1 MSDYI
6 KLKDLASHLHLKEGD
21 NVYVTSDVK
30 QLLYDCMS
38 NGDDTDLN
46 ILIDGIIDIIGENA
60 TLVFPT
66 FNWAFCKGEPYDHY
80 KTPCKTGSL
89 GKIALARED
98 FARTKHPI
106 YSFAVWGKDKEKLC
120 ALTNKSSFGP
130 DSPFNFM
137 VEHGY
142 RNLFID
148 KDTQHSFVFVHYAEE
163 SNGPVPYRYLK
174 DFTADY
180 TDEKGITR
188 KATYS
193 MNVRNL
199 GMDVENTILPL
210 EDEFIEKGIE
220 DRFYINDIEYKI
232 IELKESYPIMAGDV
246 INNRSRRICS
256 YIGQDDDPKVLGD
269 SMYKLADRLFPI
281 CRSITGQGVRETF
294 AILKEYI
301 PDLKLYEVPTGT
313 KVMDWTVPKE
323 WHIEEAYI
331 EDEEGRR
338 IIDFKENNLHVLGY
352 STPIDKWMSL
362 EELEPHIYTL
372 KDQPDLIP
380 YVTSYY
386 KERWGF
392 AMTQKMKDSL
402 KSGKYHAVIR
412 SELFDGSL
420 TYGELIIPAAS
431 HGDSSFATSEQGDGS
446 QTSKEIF
453 LSTYICH
460 PSMAN
465 NECSGPSVMAHLV
478 SYIKSLRNRRYS
490 YRIVFVPETIG
501 AITYLSRNIDIM
513 KKNITAGFN
522 LTCVGDNRTY
532 SIVHSRYGDTL
543 ADKVLT
549 DVLKEHY
556 PDYDDYSYLK
566 RGSDERQYQAPGVD
580 IPLVCFC
587 RSKYHVYPEYHTSGD
602 NMSIVS
608 PEGFYGAFSV
618 MRKCID
624 KLESGESAGTG
635 SVTHPE
641 RASHRNLSPLT
652 HKFRVTCLCEPQ
664 LGKRG
669 LVPTMS
675 SKETYQETLAMKDV
689 LAYADGTH
697 DIEGL
702 AEVIEQPIE
711 VVKKV
716 VDQLLSA
723 GLLEVSHGDRFPD
736 SLGTGESGNLSP

>member
-1 MSDYI
+1 MEEYI
-6 KLKDLASHLHLKEGD
+6 KLKDLAGHLHLKKGD

-30 QLLYDCMS
+30 QLLYNCMQK
-38 NGDDTDLN
+38 GDDTDLN
-46 ILIDGIIDIIGENA
+46 ILIDGIIDIIGKDA

-66 FNWAFCKGEPYDHY
+66 FNWSFCKGEAYDHY

-89 GKIALARED
+89 GKLALKRGD

-106 YSFAVWGKDKEKLC
+106 YSFAVWGKDKEAMC
-120 ALTNKSSFGP
+120 AMDNKSSFGP
-130 DSPFNFM
+130 DSPFAFM
-137 VEHGY
+137 VDHGY

-163 SNGPVPYRYLK
+163 SSGLVPYRYLK

-180 TDEKGITR
+180 TDATGKTR
-188 KATYS
+188 QATYS

-220 DRFYINDIEYKI
+220 EKFFVSGIEYKI
-232 IELKESYPIMAGDV
+232 IELKQSHPIIVNDV
-246 INNRSRRICS
+246 INNRSRRVCS
-256 YIGQDDDPKVLGD
+256 YIGQDDDPEVLGN

-281 CRSITGQGVRETF
+281 CRSITGAGVRETF
-294 AILKEYI
+294 DILKEYI

-313 KVMDWTVPKE
+313 KVFDWTVPRE
-323 WHIEEAYI
+323 WKIEEAYI
-331 EDEEGRR
+331 EDETGKR
-338 IIDFKENNLHVLGY
+338 IIDFKDNNLHVLGY
-352 STPIDKWMSL
+352 SVPVDEWMTFD
-362 EELEPHIYTL
+362 ELEPHIYTL
-372 KDQPDLIP
+372 KDQPDLMP

-392 AMTQKMKDSL
+392 SMSQVMKDGL
-402 KSGKYHAVIR
+402 DRNVKYHAVIK
-412 SELFDGSL
+412 SSLFDGSL
-420 TYGELIIPAAS
+420 TYGELIIP
-431 HGDSSFATSEQGDGS
+431 GVLE
-446 QTSKEIF
+446 KEVF

-465 NECSGPSVMAHLV
+465 NECSGPSVMAHLI
-478 SYIKSLRNRRYS
+478 SYIKGDRNRRYT

-501 AITYLSRNIDIM
+501 AITYLSKNLDHM
-513 KKNITAGFN
+513 KKKVVAGFN
-522 LTCVGDNRTY
+522 LTCVGDDRTY
-532 SIVHSRYGDTL
+532 SIVHSRYGNTL

-549 DVLKEHY
+549 DVLKDHC

-580 IPLVCFC
+580 LPLVCFC

-624 KLESGESAGTG
+624 KIEAMNEYMI
-635 SVTHPE
+635 
-641 RASHRNLSPLT
+641 RASDSPDSLAST
-652 HKFRVTCLCEPQ
+652 DSPDSRRYKVTCLCEPQ

-689 LAYADGTH
+689 LAYADGTN
-697 DIEGL
+697 DVEEL
-702 AEVIEQPIE
+702 AQIIEQPIE
-711 VVKKV
+711 VVRKV
-716 VDQLLSA
+716 VDQLLA
-723 GLLEVSHGDRFPD
+723 ADLLEEV
-736 SLGTGESGNLSP
+736 

>member
-1 MSDYI
+1 MEEYI
-6 KLKDLASHLHLKEGD
+6 KLKDLAGHLHLKKGD

-30 QLLYDCMS
+30 QLLYDCMQH
-38 NGDDTDLN
+38 GDDTDLN
-46 ILIDGIIDIIGENA
+46 ILIDGIIDIIGEGA
-60 TLVFPT
+60 SLVFPT
-66 FNWAFCKGEPYDHY
+66 FNWSFCKGEPYDHY

-89 GKIALARED
+89 GKLALKRDD

-106 YSFAVWGKDKEKLC
+106 YSFAVWGKDKEALC
-120 ALTNKSSFGP
+120 VMDNKSSFGP
-130 DSPFNFM
+130 DSPFAFM
-137 VEHGY
+137 VDHGY

-163 SNGPVPYRYLK
+163 SSGLVPYRYLK

-180 TDEKGITR
+180 TDASGTTK

-232 IELKESYPIMAGDV
+232 IELKQSHPIIVSDV
-246 INNRSRRICS
+246 VNNRSRRVCS

-281 CRSITGQGVRETF
+281 CRSITGAGVRETF
-294 AILKEYI
+294 DILKEYI
-301 PDLKLYEVPTGT
+301 PDLRLYEVPTGT

-323 WHIEEAYI
+323 WKIEEAYI
-331 EDEEGRR
+331 EDENGKR
-338 IIDFKENNLHVLGY
+338 IVDFKVNNLHVLGY
-352 STPIDKWMSL
+352 SVPVDEWMTFD
-362 EELEPHIYTL
+362 ELEPHIYTL
-372 KDQPDLIP
+372 KDQPDLMP

-392 AMTQKMKDSL
+392 SMTQIIKDGLDRSI
-402 KSGKYHAVIR
+402 KYHAVIK
-412 SELFDGSL
+412 SSLFDGSL
-420 TYGELIIPAAS
+420 TYGELIIP
-431 HGDSSFATSEQGDGS
+431 GESE
-446 QTSKEIF
+446 KEVF

-465 NECSGPSVMAHLV
+465 NECSGPSVMTHLI
-478 SYIKSLRNRRYS
+478 SYIKGIRGRRYT

-501 AITYLSRNIDIM
+501 AITYLSKNLDKM
-513 KKNITAGFN
+513 KKKVIAGFN

-532 SIVHSRYGDTL
+532 SIVHSRYANTL

-549 DVLKEHY
+549 YVLKEHY
-556 PDYDDYSYLK
+556 PDYDDYPYLK

-580 IPLVCFC
+580 LPLVCFC

-618 MRKCID
+618 LRKCID
-624 KLESGESAGTG
+624 KIEDMTEYMIRAMVESEGTG
-635 SVTHPE
+635 SLTQH
-641 RASHRNLSPLT
+641 LSQGTCPRDSAVY
-652 HKFRVTCLCEPQ
+652 RVTCLCEPQ

-689 LAYADGTH
+689 LAYADGTNTV
-697 DIEGL
+697 EEL
-702 AEVIEQPIE
+702 ARIIEQPVE
-711 VVKKV
+711 VVEKV
-716 VDQLLSA
+716 VKQLLDA
-723 GLLEVSHGDRFPD
+723 GLIEEVI
-736 SLGTGESGNLSP
+736 

>member
-6 KLKDLASHLHLKEGD
+6 KLRDLAAHLHLKEGD

-30 QLLYDCMS
+30 QLLYNCMT
-38 NGDDTDLN
+38 NDDETDLN
-46 ILIDGIIDIIGENA
+46 ILIDGIIAIIGENA

-89 GKIALARED
+89 GKLALKRDD

-106 YSFAVWGKDKEKLC
+106 YSFAVRGKDKEKLC
-120 ALTNKSSFGP
+120 ALDNKSSFGP

-137 VEHGY
+137 VEHSY

-180 TDEKGITR
+180 TDENGNTR

-220 DRFYINDIEYKI
+220 ERFYINDIEYKI
-232 IELKESYPIMAGDV
+232 IGLKESYPIMAGDV

-269 SMYKLADRLFPI
+269 SMYRLADRLFPI
-281 CRSITGQGVRETF
+281 CRSITGAGVRKTF
-294 AILKEYI
+294 DILKEYI

-323 WHIEEAYI
+323 WSIEEAYI
-331 EDEEGRR
+331 EDEDGRR

-352 STPIDKWMSL
+352 STPVDEWMSL
-362 EELEPHIYTL
+362 EDLEPHIYTL
-372 KDQPDLIP
+372 KDQPELIP

-402 KSGKYHAVIR
+402 KPGKYHAVIR

-420 TYGELIIPAAS
+420 TYGELIIPAC
-431 HGDSSFATSEQGDGS
+431 EKGDGS
-446 QTSKEIF
+446 TVQNEIF

-478 SYIKSLRNRRYS
+478 SYIRSLRNRKYS

-513 KKNITAGFN
+513 KRNIIAGFN
-522 LTCVGDNRTY
+522 LTCVGDDRTY

-543 ADKVLT
+543 ADQVLSE
-549 DVLKEHY
+549 VLREHY
-556 PDYDDYSYLK
+556 PDYDDYPYLK

-624 KLESGESAGTG
+624 KLEAMSGNEMKRGTVPPVRG
-635 SVTHPE
+635 TAPSDKVY
-641 RASHRNLSPLT
+641 
-652 HKFRVTCLCEPQ
+652 RVTCLCEPQ

-697 DIEGL
+697 DIGDL
-702 AEVIEQPIE
+702 AKVIEQPVE
-711 VVKKV
+711 VVRKV
-716 VDQLLSA
+716 VDQLLSV
-723 GLLEVSHGDRFPD
+723 GLLEEVK
-736 SLGTGESGNLSP
+736 

>member
-1 MSDYI
+1 MIIQPKHGYVIIFELINDNYGILYLYRSFGRTDMGDYVR
-6 KLKDLASHLHLKEGD
+6 LKELASQLHLNKGD

-30 QLLYDCMS
+30 QLLYDCMT
-38 NGDDTDLN
+38 NNDDTDLN
-46 ILIDGIIDIIGENA
+46 ILIDGIINIIGSDA

-66 FNWAFCKGEPYDHY
+66 FNWAFCKGEAYDHF

-89 GKIALARED
+89 GKIALKRGD
-98 FARTKHPI
+98 FVRTKHPI
-106 YSFAVWGKDKEKLC
+106 YSFAVWGKDKEALC
-120 ALTNKSSFGP
+120 ALSNKSSFGA
-130 DSPFNFM
+130 DSPFDFM

-148 KDTQHSFVFVHYAEE
+148 KDTQHSFVFVHFAEE
-163 SNGPVPYRYLK
+163 QNGPVPYRYLK

-180 TDEKGITR
+180 TDENGNTHS
-188 KATYS
+188 ATYS

-210 EDEFIEKGIE
+210 EEEFTEKGIE
-220 DRFYINDIEYKI
+220 DRFYINGIEYKI

-281 CRSITGQGVRETF
+281 CRSITGTGVRETF
-294 AILKEYI
+294 DILKEYI

-313 KVMDWTVPKE
+313 KVMDWTVPRE
-323 WHIEEAYI
+323 WRIDEAYI
-331 EDEEGRR
+331 EDESGSR
-338 IIDFKENNLHVLGY
+338 IIDFKDNNLHVLGY
-352 STPIDKWMSL
+352 SMPVDEWMSFEKL
-362 EELEPHIYTL
+362 SDHIYTL
-372 KDQPDLIP
+372 KDQPDLMP

-392 AMTQKMKDSL
+392 SMTQKMKDDL
-402 KSGKYHAVIR
+402 KPGRYHAVIK

-420 TYGELIIPAAS
+420 TYGELIIPGKS
-431 HGDSSFATSEQGDGS
+431 D
-446 QTSKEIF
+446 KEVF

-465 NECSGPSVMAHLV
+465 NECSGPSVVTHLI
-478 SYIKSLRNRRYS
+478 SYIKSLRDRELT

-501 AITYLSRNIDIM
+501 AITYLSKNLDEM
-513 KKNITAGFN
+513 KKNIIAGFN
-522 LTCVGDNRTY
+522 ITCVGDNRDY

-549 DVLKEHY
+549 EVLRAHY
-556 PDYDDYSYLK
+556 PGYSDYPYIK

-608 PEGFYGAFSV
+608 PEGFYGAFTV

-624 KLESGESAGTG
+624 KLEAMPEIVPC
-635 SVTHPE
+635 SVTRTE
-641 RASHRNLSPLT
+641 LKRGCY
-652 HKFRVTCLCEPQ
+652 KVTCLCEPQ

-689 LAYADGTH
+689 LAYADGTN
-697 DIEGL
+697 DVEEL
-702 AEVIEQPIE
+702 AKIIGQPVE
-711 VVKKV
+711 VVLKV
-716 VDQLLSA
+716 VDQLLNA
-723 GLLEVSHGDRFPD
+723 GLLDAVS
-736 SLGTGESGNLSP
+736 

>member
-1 MSDYI
+1 MSEYVR
-6 KLKDLASHLHLKEGD
+6 LKELAGRLHIKKGD
-21 NVYVTSDVK
+21 NIYVTSDVK
-30 QLLYDCMS
+30 QLLYDCMT

-46 ILIDGIIDIIGENA
+46 ILIDGIINIIGSDA

-66 FNWAFCKGEPYDHY
+66 FNWAFCKGEAYDHF

-89 GKIALARED
+89 GKIALSRGD
-98 FARTKHPI
+98 FARTRHPI
-106 YSFAVWGKDKEKLC
+106 YSFAVWGKDKEALC
-120 ALTNKSSFGP
+120 AMDNKSSFGP
-130 DSPFNFM
+130 DSPFAFM

-180 TDEKGITR
+180 TDGSGNTH

-220 DRFYINDIEYKI
+220 ERFYINGIEYKI
-232 IELKESYPIMAGDV
+232 IELRESYPIMAGDV

-256 YIGQDDDPKVLGD
+256 YIGQDDDQKVLGD

-281 CRSITGQGVRETF
+281 CRSITGAGVRETF
-294 AILKEYI
+294 SILKEYI

-323 WHIEEAYI
+323 WKIEEAYL
-331 EDEEGRR
+331 EDENGSR
-338 IIDFKENNLHVLGY
+338 IVDYKVNNLHVLGY
-352 STPIDKWMSL
+352 STPVDEWMSL
-362 EELEPHIYTL
+362 EELTPHIYTL
-372 KDQPDLIP
+372 KDQPELIP

-392 AMTQKMKDSL
+392 AMTQRMKDSL
-402 KSGKYHAVIR
+402 KSGKYHAVIK

-420 TYGELIIPAAS
+420 TYGELIIPAS
-431 HGDSSFATSEQGDGS
+431 HTAGPGQADDET
-446 QTSKEIF
+446 KEIF
-453 LSTYICH
+453 FSTYICH

-478 SYIKSLRNRRYS
+478 AYIKGMRDRKYS

-501 AITYLSRNIDIM
+501 AITYLSKNLNEM
-513 KKNITAGFN
+513 KKNIIAGFN
-522 LTCVGDNRTY
+522 ITCVGDDRTY
-532 SIVHSRYGDTL
+532 SIVHSRYGNTL

-549 DVLKEHY
+549 DVLKEHA
-556 PDYDDYSYLK
+556 PEFDDYSYLK

-608 PEGFYGAFSV
+608 PEGFYGAFTV

-624 KLESGESAGTG
+624 KLEAMGEVEPC
-635 SVTHPE
+635 SVN
-641 RASHRNLSPLT
+641 RAEL
-652 HKFRVTCLCEPQ
+652 KKGCYKVTCLCEPQ

-697 DIEGL
+697 DIEEL
-702 AEVIEQPIE
+702 AKIIEQPVE
-711 VVKKV
+711 VVIKV
-716 VDQLLSA
+716 VEQLFDA
-723 GLLEVSHGDRFPD
+723 GLLKAVS
-736 SLGTGESGNLSP
+736 

>member
-1 MSDYI
+1 MEEYI
-6 KLKDLASHLHLKEGD
+6 KLKDLAARLHLKKGD

-30 QLLYDCMS
+30 QLLYDCMQ
-38 NGDDTDLN
+38 NEDDTDLN

-60 TLVFPT
+60 SLVFPT
-66 FNWAFCKGEPYDHY
+66 FNWSFCKGEPYDHY

-89 GKIALARED
+89 GKLALKRDD

-106 YSFAVWGKDKEKLC
+106 YSFAVWGRDKKALC
-120 ALTNKSSFGP
+120 ALDNKSSFGP
-130 DSPFNFM
+130 DSPFAFM
-137 VEHGY
+137 VDHGY

-163 SNGPVPYRYLK
+163 SSGLVPYRYLK

-180 TDEKGITR
+180 TDASGLTH

-220 DRFYINDIEYKI
+220 EKFFVNGIEYKI
-232 IELKESYPIMAGDV
+232 IELKQSHPIIVSDV
-246 INNRSRRICS
+246 ISNRSRRVCS

-281 CRSITGQGVRETF
+281 CRSITGAGVRETF
-294 AILKEYI
+294 DILKEYI
-301 PDLKLYEVPTGT
+301 PDLQLHEVPTGT

-323 WHIEEAYI
+323 WKIEEAYI
-331 EDEEGRR
+331 EDEKGRR
-338 IIDFKENNLHVLGY
+338 IIDFKDNNLHVLGY
-352 STPIDKWMSL
+352 STPVDEWMTFD
-362 EELEPHIYTL
+362 ELEPHIYTL
-372 KDQPDLIP
+372 KDQPDLMP

-392 AMTQKMKDSL
+392 SMSQVMKDGL
-402 KSGKYHAVIR
+402 DRDVKYHAVIK

-420 TYGELIIPAAS
+420 TYGELIIP
-431 HGDSSFATSEQGDGS
+431 GVLE
-446 QTSKEIF
+446 KEVF

-465 NECSGPSVMAHLV
+465 NECSGPSVMTHLI
-478 SYIKSLRNRRYS
+478 SYIKSLRNRKYT

-501 AITYLSRNIDIM
+501 AITYLSKNLDRM
-513 KKNITAGFN
+513 KKKVVAGFN

-532 SIVHSRYGDTL
+532 SIVHSRYGNTL

-549 DVLKEHY
+549 DVLKDHY
-556 PDYDDYSYLK
+556 PDFDDYSYLK

-580 IPLVCFC
+580 LPLVCFC

-608 PEGFYGAFSV
+608 PEGFYGAFTV

-624 KLESGESAGTG
+624 KIEDMNEYMIRREAGNTRESGDVSND
-635 SVTHPE
+635 SS
-641 RASHRNLSPLT
+641 RPLY
-652 HKFRVTCLCEPQ
+652 RVTCLCEPQ

-689 LAYADGTH
+689 LAYADGTNTPEELA
-697 DIEGL
+697 DI
-702 AEVIEQPIE
+702 IEQPQE
-711 VVKKV
+711 VVEKV
-716 VDQLLSA
+716 VKQLLDA
-723 GLLEVSHGDRFPD
+723 GLLTDIAGS
-736 SLGTGESGNLSP
+736 